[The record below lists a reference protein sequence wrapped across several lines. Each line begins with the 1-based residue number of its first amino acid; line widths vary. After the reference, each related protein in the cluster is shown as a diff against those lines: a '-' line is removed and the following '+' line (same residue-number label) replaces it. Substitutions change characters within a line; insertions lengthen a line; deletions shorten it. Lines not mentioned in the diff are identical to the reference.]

1 MKKKML
7 AITLIASLTAGSALY
22 ARKKTA
28 EPAPKQQWYTRQTI
42 KPVTPIAD
50 PKELNKQIRDI
61 NKQVRKMVSK
71 RNRYINDRTRAA
83 NDGDQKLV
91 EELTNK
97 IRDKNAKI
105 VKQIALIR
113 MYTLRL
119 VAIKVKD
126 VKKAKPK
133 KEKMVRVKTVR
144 VKKEKTKREEP
155 EKSKRYE

>member
-7 AITLIASLTAGSALY
+7 AIALIASLTAGSALC
-22 ARKKTA
+22 ARKDTA
-28 EPAPKQQWYTRQTI
+28 KPAPKQQWYTRQTI
-42 KPVTPIAD
+42 KPVTPITD
-50 PKELNKQIRDI
+50 PKALNKQIRDI

-97 IRDKNAKI
+97 IRYKNAEI

-119 VAIKVKD
+119 VTIKAKD
-126 VKKAKPK
+126 IKKEKPK
-133 KEKMVRVKTVR
+133 KEKRVRA
-144 VKKEKTKREEP
+144 KKEKTKREEP